1 MNSIYNTVISH
12 CIHCR
17 RQNNVASTSR
27 RKKCPN
33 MQIFAN
39 LLHRYKTPK
48 LKYMHSRKEAT
59 YHQVIGNFLVGWKK
73 DRLFT
78 FFDFDIGLFFYW
90 LMVLPLHYMQ
100 IMFIQAYKMW
110 HMRKDW
116 HVKICWQVNQKNRW
130 IRFIR
135 KIRYMAANVLSAV
148 ASPYVCT
155 GSSHTEA
162 WSELNI
168 VRDI

>member
-33 MQIFAN
+33 MQICAN

-48 LKYMHSRKEAT
+48 LKYMHSQKEAT

-78 FFDFDIGLFFYW
+78 FFDFDIGLVSFLLINGFTLALYANNVYTSIQNVAHEKRLARENLLAGQSEKQMDPIYKKDQIYGSQCTIRGSFPLCLYW
-90 LMVLPLHYMQ
+90 
-100 IMFIQAYKMW
+100 
-110 HMRKDW
+110 
-116 HVKICWQVNQKNRW
+116 
-130 IRFIR
+130 
-135 KIRYMAANVLSAV
+135 
-148 ASPYVCT
+148 
-155 GSSHTEA
+155 
-162 WSELNI
+162 
-168 VRDI
+168 